1 MQPNSA
7 PAALEASPPKDAR
20 REYHRQCRALQ
31 QARPLSPLPVRGCV
45 TRARSCL
52 PRRPRLQAALLL
64 IIYTT
69 FCDAFGSDAL
79 TEQSPISVAAVA
91 ARKANVYFNRLDRVE
106 IRVALARCGL
116 SPV

>member
-1 MQPNSA
+1 M
-7 PAALEASPPKDAR
+7 
-20 REYHRQCRALQ
+20 
-31 QARPLSPLPVRGCV
+31 

-91 ARKANVYFNRLDRVE
+91 AAIIMIQVS
-106 IRVALARCGL
+106 ALAPRRARAAEPY
-116 SPV
+116 S